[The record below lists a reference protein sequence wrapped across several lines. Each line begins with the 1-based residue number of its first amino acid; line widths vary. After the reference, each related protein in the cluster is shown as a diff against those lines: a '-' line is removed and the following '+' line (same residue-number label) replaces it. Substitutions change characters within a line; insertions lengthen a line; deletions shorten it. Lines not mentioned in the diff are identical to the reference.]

1 MEGHCGLPLTKM
13 AFHLCVFAF
22 SLLHC
27 VCMLEPLGICAH
39 IQEWASLETRAKRGV
54 TSSRLATGNE
64 RLNHCD

>member
-1 MEGHCGLPLTKM
+1 MEGQCGLPLTKI

-27 VCMLEPLGICAH
+27 VCMLEPLGICDH
-39 IQEWASLETRAKRGV
+39 IPEWASLEMQ
-54 TSSRLATGNE
+54 SSHLAMGNE